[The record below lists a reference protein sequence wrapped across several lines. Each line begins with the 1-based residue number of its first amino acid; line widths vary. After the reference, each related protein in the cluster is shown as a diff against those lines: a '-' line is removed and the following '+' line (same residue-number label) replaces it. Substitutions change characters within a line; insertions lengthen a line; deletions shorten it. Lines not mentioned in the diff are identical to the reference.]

1 MIKSPALLHCWC
13 SGFAGSVQP
22 PGKAGSKAD
31 SVSVFKSAIVVTF
44 AVSPGVP
51 LCRSLLKVD

>member
-1 MIKSPALLHCWC
+1 M
-13 SGFAGSVQP
+13 QP
-22 PGKAGSKAD
+22 SGKAGSKVD
-31 SVSVFKSAIVVTF
+31 IVSVFKSAIVVTF